1 MCSGQFYPIFLVDST
16 ESIHANLTCIMS
28 TRKQLK
34 YKYLKTKIALS
45 QTIQQLL
52 EINRKR
58 RFFREDPQRENELNE
73 ELKVLNATAEIQART
88 LRNYQESIQKLERA

>member
-1 MCSGQFYPIFLVDST
+1 
-16 ESIHANLTCIMS
+16 MS

-52 EINRKR
+52 DINRKR

-88 LRNYQESIQKLERA
+88 LKNYQESIQKLERASAER

>member
-1 MCSGQFYPIFLVDST
+1 
-16 ESIHANLTCIMS
+16 MS

-52 EINRKR
+52 DINRKR
-58 RFFREDPQRENELNE
+58 RFFREDPKRETELNE

-88 LRNYQESIQKLERA
+88 LKNYQESIQKLERA

>member
-1 MCSGQFYPIFLVDST
+1 
-16 ESIHANLTCIMS
+16 MS
-28 TRKQLK
+28 TRRNLK

-58 RFFREDPQRENELNE
+58 RYVKQDPLREQRLNE
-73 ELKVLNATAEIQART
+73 EVKVLNATAEIQART
-88 LRNYQESIQKLERA
+88 LKSYEESIQALERA

>member
-1 MCSGQFYPIFLVDST
+1 
-16 ESIHANLTCIMS
+16 MS

-58 RFFREDPQRENELNE
+58 RFFKEDPAREDQLNE
-73 ELKVLNATAEIQART
+73 ELRVLNATAEIQARSMKS
-88 LRNYQESIQKLERA
+88 YKQSIQALERA

>member
-1 MCSGQFYPIFLVDST
+1 
-16 ESIHANLTCIMS
+16 MS
-28 TRKQLK
+28 TRRNLK

-58 RFFREDPQRENELNE
+58 KFLREDPKRETQLNE

-88 LRNYQESIQKLERA
+88 LKTYKESLQQSERA

>member
-1 MCSGQFYPIFLVDST
+1 
-16 ESIHANLTCIMS
+16 MS
-28 TRKQLK
+28 TRRNLK

-58 RFFREDPQRENELNE
+58 KFFREDPKRETQLNE

-88 LRNYQESIQKLERA
+88 LKSYEESLQKFERA

>member
-1 MCSGQFYPIFLVDST
+1 
-16 ESIHANLTCIMS
+16 MS

>member
-1 MCSGQFYPIFLVDST
+1 
-16 ESIHANLTCIMS
+16 MS
-28 TRKQLK
+28 TRKNLK

-58 RFFREDPQRENELNE
+58 KFFREDPARETELDE

-88 LRNYQESIQKLERA
+88 LKSYEETLQKLERA